1 MFILF
6 CASGYPGVK
15 EPQFG
20 KLRCSGIKKMDWK
33 KKKKKDGLESS
44 GVQHDL
50 EGLECHLGIWAF
62 CWTVETSGDHVM

>member
-1 MFILF
+1 MLF
-6 CASGYPGVK
+6 CASGYSGVK

-20 KLRCSGIKKMDWK
+20 KLRCSGIKKMDWRAQ
-33 KKKKKDGLESS
+33 

-62 CWTVETSGDHVM
+62 CWTVETSVDHVI